1 MLSYVGVLYI
11 HLTWAICCL
20 SLLMGNA
27 KARVQDEHS
36 TDSHVFFLIMAES
49 ASLAVFFIHI
59 NFMLRKLFSVIVLFT
74 GSMTIGFAQ
83 KTDVMVDYMESS
95 ARYLEPTQ
103 SIMTTP
109 LIADLSVIGGQ
120 ISYTETEAFK
130 DYEVT
135 EALIDLVPSFKAIAL
150 CHAARTHKA
159 DMIIG
164 AMVDVI
170 TNDKGRLEITITG
183 YPARYVNFRNATD
196 DDMNLVRKGMT
207 VVFDTEGD
215 VLSRPGDNIKV
226 EETKKEK
233 K

>member
-1 MLSYVGVLYI
+1 MVAVCIFGV
-11 HLTWAICCL
+11 
-20 SLLMGNA
+20 
-27 KARVQDEHS
+27 
-36 TDSHVFFLIMAES
+36 
-49 ASLAVFFIHI
+49 
-59 NFMLRKLFSVIVLFT
+59 
-74 GSMTIGFAQ
+74 MTITHAQ
-83 KTDVMVDYMESS
+83 KVESVQVDYMESS

-109 LIADLSVIGGQ
+109 LIADLAVTSGQ

-135 EALIDLVPSFKAIAL
+135 EELIELVPSFKAIAL
-150 CHAARTHKA
+150 CHAARAHKA

-170 TNDKGRLEITITG
+170 TNDRGRLEITITG
-183 YPARYVNFRNATD
+183 YPARYINFRNATEE
-196 DDMNLVRKGMT
+196 DMELVRKGMT
-207 VVFDTEGD
+207 VVFDPQGD
-215 VLSRPGDNIKV
+215 VLDKPEENIKV